1 MEEGGLNH
9 LSELFN
15 LLFTAANVAVSHV
28 RFLFNLKRKIRDF
41 YFSVCPPPG
50 GGQKYEILR
59 GSGKNDYKPKQ
70 KKGRKNRKKGKE
82 KKEKGKKGKEK
93 GKKKGEKEG
102 NRKKK
107 KEKDGFW
114 LTQENKQYL
123 FGAKIIFSPGKVF

>member
-93 GKKKGEKEG
+93 GKKKGEKKG
-102 NRKKK
+102 NRKK
-107 KEKDGFW
+107 E
-114 LTQENKQYL
+114 
-123 FGAKIIFSPGKVF
+123 GKRCFYAHTRK